1 MLYKRK
7 WGREMGKRKE
17 KEKQEDRKGQEGR

>member
-7 WGREMGKRKE
+7 WGRERGKRKE